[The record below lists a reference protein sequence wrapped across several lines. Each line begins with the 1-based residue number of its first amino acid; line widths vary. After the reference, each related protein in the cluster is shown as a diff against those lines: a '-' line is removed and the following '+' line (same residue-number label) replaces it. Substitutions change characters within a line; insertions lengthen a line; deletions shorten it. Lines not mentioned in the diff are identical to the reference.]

1 MKIGGFQKYSLIDY
15 PGKVCA
21 IVFTIGCN
29 FRCPFCHNGELV
41 IGNPEEIPSK
51 IIFEYLE
58 KNKNLLDAVEI
69 TGGEP
74 TLQADLK
81 DFVKKIKNL
90 GLLVKID
97 TNGTQ
102 SNVIKG
108 LIDDGLVE
116 YIAMDIKAPL
126 EFEKYKKVVG
136 GVLNERMFENV
147 KKTIEIIMGSGIDY
161 EFRTTVVPMLHSD
174 EDIVAIARGIKGA
187 KLYVLQ
193 QFIPRNTLDSSFL
206 KLLSTPKEKL
216 EELKK
221 KCEEFVKKVDVRY
234 EE

>member
-29 FRCPFCHNGELV
+29 FRCPFCHNSELV
-41 IGNPEEIPSK
+41 IGKPKEVPSEV
-51 IIFEYLE
+51 IFEYLE

-74 TLQADLK
+74 TLQSDLK
-81 DFVKKIKNL
+81 DFAKKIKEL
-90 GLLVKID
+90 GLLVKVD
-97 TNGTQ
+97 TNGART
-102 SNVIKG
+102 NVIKE
-108 LIDDGLVE
+108 LINEELVD
-116 YIAMDIKAPL
+116 YIAMDVKAPL
-126 EFEKYKKVVG
+126 EFEKYNKVVG
-136 GVLNERMFENV
+136 GVLTREMFENV
-147 KKTIEIIMGSGIDY
+147 KKTIEVIMKSGIDY
-161 EFRTTVVPMLHSD
+161 EFRTTIVPTLHSD
-174 EDIVAIARGIKGA
+174 EDIISIANAIRGA

-193 QFIPRNTLDSSFL
+193 QFIPRNTLDPSFL
-206 KLLSTPKEKL
+206 KLTPLPKEKL

-221 KCEEFVKKVDVRY
+221 KCEELVEKVEIRY